1 MLQEDW
7 SKESVQLVAS
17 ISVQDV
23 NDISVDKT
31 LPLYCTLVRPM
42 SYIIDN
48 IGMIIRPMDV
58 LYNTGLSITNV
69 SNTPIVRPLE

>member
-31 LPLYCTLVRPM
+31 LPLYCTLVRLM
-42 SYIIDN
+42 SHTIDN
-48 IGMIIRPMDV
+48 IGMIIIRPMDV
-58 LYNTGLSITNV
+58 LYNTGL
-69 SNTPIVRPLE
+69 L

>member
-48 IGMIIRPMDV
+48 IGMI
-58 LYNTGLSITNV
+58 TGLSITNV